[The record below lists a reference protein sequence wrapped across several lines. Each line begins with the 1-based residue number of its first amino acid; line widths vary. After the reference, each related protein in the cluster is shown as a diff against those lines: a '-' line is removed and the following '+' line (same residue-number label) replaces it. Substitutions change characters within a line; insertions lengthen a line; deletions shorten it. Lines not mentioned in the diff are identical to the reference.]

1 MSAREETIQIVSFST
16 NNTNCNP
23 NDIFNILL
31 EQYTHT
37 IVKKSRH
44 IITFTLVLPDTVQTT
59 KIMMCSILNLNREYT
74 GITDVN
80 CYLIFIDLQ
89 CENSKDSFD
98 SILSYAQNYCD
109 LNKKIYALGIFN
121 KENDTKQK
129 ISKGDIKK
137 IMDSGKL
144 NYEYIEINLV
154 KKEEVADILLNIL
167 SSSSKEFSREEGKT
181 EDKQANSCIVL

>member
-167 SSSSKEFSREEGKT
+167 SSSSKESSREEGKT

>member
-59 KIMMCSILNLNREYT
+59 KVMMCSVLNLNREYR

-89 CENSKDSFD
+89 NENSKDSFD

-109 LNKKIYALGIFN
+109 LNKKIYVLGIFN

-154 KKEEVADILLNIL
+154 KKEEVADTLLNIL
-167 SSSSKEFSREEGKT
+167 SSSSKDSPREEGKT
-181 EDKQANSCIVL
+181 DDKQANSCIVL

>member
-59 KIMMCSILNLNREYT
+59 KIMMCSVLNLNREYT

>member
-59 KIMMCSILNLNREYT
+59 KIMMCSVLNLNREYT

-167 SSSSKEFSREEGKT
+167 SSSSKESSREEGKT